1 MFKYPGLDYTFRFEG
16 RKNMERNPTFFI
28 KTPLV
33 VVIVLFIFI
42 SQTLFL
48 SGCMD
53 RNGEDKR
60 EIENEINIGSIYDI
74 SGFYPWMIRD
84 TSSCS
89 LNQNFFNPLIELD
102 PKTRGIISALAENWN
117 NPDNVTWNFFLRKDV
132 KFHNGYDFTAHDVNF
147 TINFLRNNFS
157 YYNQTLSSLSEIRIL
172 DNYTLEM
179 KTSDPNPLLLYDL
192 LGVNILS
199 REYINEIIDTNET
212 WPIGTGP
219 YKLVEYESGKH
230 IILERFDE
238 YFRGVPDIKRVNV
251 ILMENYEDLKI
262 GLIEGLLD
270 IALIPPNYVD
280 EIEKTEGLTV
290 KSVQT
295 VGITYL
301 GFDFRVNDSYGFK
314 GVKNPLSDLNVR
326 KAMYH
331 AIDIE
336 RLLENIS
343 NTSALVPASQFV
355 TQFIHG
361 FNPDIERLPYDLES
375 ATQLMIDA
383 GYSDGFTVELDCLD
397 SNTSINICN
406 EIANQLS
413 DLNINVEINSLP
425 DYEFY
430 SKLYLKNTSFYLT
443 GFSPLSAEGT
453 IELLLHTSDMQ
464 ENIGIWNY
472 GNYSN
477 LEVDRLYEIISKTF
491 DSNIRKESIQ
501 EAFSIAIEDVAWIPL
516 YSGRAFY
523 GVRDNINWNPRPA
536 LYLIFEDISFYD

>member
-102 PKTRGIISALAENWN
+102 PKTRGIISALAENWI

-270 IALIPPNYVD
+270 IALIPTNYVD